1 MNADRQAHRAGWRM
15 LGRELA
21 KQRRALMG
29 VAAWSVPE
37 ALPALVSGLLVARAF
52 DSGFLAHRP
61 WTGLFWLV
69 VLGLVLVGKA
79 AATRMS
85 FPWLCAAVEP
95 LRDNLVR
102 ALVAG
107 TMRRAAA
114 STDRP
119 DTSSVAQ
126 LTSQVEMTRQLV
138 SALIRSVRPLA
149 FSLIAAVAG
158 MTLLSPAVP
167 AIVLPP
173 LALALLLFY
182 ASLGSLSRRRT
193 AMVMAGETV
202 AKEAGAVLAGL
213 RDVIAFGAQDQAAAD
228 VGAAIDTQARAAR
241 AVAWAGSVRIA
252 VVALGYYVPLIAL
265 LLTAPWLT
273 GHAWLTA
280 GQVIGAVTY
289 LRASVWPALSS
300 FTGSVG
306 SWGIQL
312 GSVLRRLEQACAPP
326 APARSPGTAI
336 PAGSQM
342 RASGLTF
349 AYGVTAEPVIQDLS
363 VTLEEG
369 EHLAVVGPS
378 GIGKSTL
385 ASLLAG
391 IQAGQRGRITLGGAP
406 LHLIAEPLLRQRIAL
421 IPQEAYIFTGTLR
434 ENLSYLR
441 PDATV
446 AQLDACAAVC
456 GLTPLLERIGGYDA
470 TLGGADPALSDGER
484 QLIALCRVYLS
495 HATVVILDEATCH
508 LDPAAERQVE
518 RAFAERGGS
527 LLLIAHRISTAQ
539 RADRILVLDGSLPML
554 GTHRDLLERSPQY
567 AGLAGTWTSES
578 DEFPPPAD
586 FVAKPCP
593 GR

>member
-202 AKEAGAVLAGL
+202 AKK
-213 RDVIAFGAQDQAAAD
+213 
-228 VGAAIDTQARAAR
+228 
-241 AVAWAGSVRIA
+241 
-252 VVALGYYVPLIAL
+252 
-265 LLTAPWLT
+265 
-273 GHAWLTA
+273 
-280 GQVIGAVTY
+280 
-289 LRASVWPALSS
+289 PALSS
-300 FTGSVG
+300 
-306 SWGIQL
+306 
-312 GSVLRRLEQACAPP
+312 P
-326 APARSPGTAI
+326 
-336 PAGSQM
+336 
-342 RASGLTF
+342 
-349 AYGVTAEPVIQDLS
+349 
-363 VTLEEG
+363 
-369 EHLAVVGPS
+369 
-378 GIGKSTL
+378 
-385 ASLLAG
+385 
-391 IQAGQRGRITLGGAP
+391 
-406 LHLIAEPLLRQRIAL
+406 
-421 IPQEAYIFTGTLR
+421 
-434 ENLSYLR
+434 
-441 PDATV
+441 
-446 AQLDACAAVC
+446 
-456 GLTPLLERIGGYDA
+456 
-470 TLGGADPALSDGER
+470 
-484 QLIALCRVYLS
+484 
-495 HATVVILDEATCH
+495 
-508 LDPAAERQVE
+508 
-518 RAFAERGGS
+518 AFA
-527 LLLIAHRISTAQ
+527 T
-539 RADRILVLDGSLPML
+539 
-554 GTHRDLLERSPQY
+554 
-567 AGLAGTWTSES
+567 
-578 DEFPPPAD
+578 
-586 FVAKPCP
+586 
-593 GR
+593 